1 MLCLNDFG
9 SSQVTSQNPES
20 TYEALKTY
28 GTDLTSMAREGKLD
42 PVIGR
47 DDEIRRVTWKKM
59 ENMKQIFVQ
68 DCSQGSSRSATL
80 HRKCLTVCV
89 SHLALR

>member
-1 MLCLNDFG
+1 MIMIRIFSKSDVKTTYEGCLHV
-9 SSQVTSQNPES
+9 SSGACARKVTSQNPES

-47 DDEIRRVTWKKM
+47 DDEIRRVTS
-59 ENMKQIFVQ
+59 EDLDN
-68 DCSQGSSRSATL
+68 
-80 HRKCLTVCV
+80 LT
-89 SHLALR
+89 

>member
-1 MLCLNDFG
+1 LCGAYIHDLR

-59 ENMKQIFVQ
+59 ENMKRI
-68 DCSQGSSRSATL
+68 
-80 HRKCLTVCV
+80 
-89 SHLALR
+89 

>member
-1 MLCLNDFG
+1 MNRFG
-9 SSQVTSQNPES
+9 GESSSSRVQQRFDVEVTSQNPES

-47 DDEIRRVTWKKM
+47 DDEIRRAARPLGRM
-59 ENMKQIFVQ
+59 GRMGRI
-68 DCSQGSSRSATL
+68 R
-80 HRKCLTVCV
+80 R
-89 SHLALR
+89 LR

>member
-1 MLCLNDFG
+1 MKTKRQKKISEPHHLL
-9 SSQVTSQNPES
+9 SAEVTSQNPES

-47 DDEIRRVTWKKM
+47 DDEIRRVTLQM
-59 ENMKQIFVQ
+59 ID
-68 DCSQGSSRSATL
+68 DCGCDIVS
-80 HRKCLTVCV
+80 VCV
-89 SHLALR
+89 SHLHF